1 MHRMNSFSKLRFL
14 SFGILVSLVTLAEAE
29 LIQLKCE
36 IRSVDAKDRSIV
48 AFRSAK
54 EIKLNLAENVS
65 IMVND
70 RVMQIEDL
78 PAPIE
83 AAIEY
88 ETKLEVITK
97 IEASKKVALEN
108 LILHLDQQGDLRVWV
123 NGSTDPE
130 VFQADSFFESHPG
143 FGDAG
148 VEHQSGSRFR
158 VRHDFS
164 KQSAKEVITRE
175 GTEITVNPDR
185 GVAVIVPQS
194 GPLKPLSLHR
204 SIRAP
209 FHIKMDFRDAT
220 NGRFSCILD
229 AGSQKNIVNVDC
241 ALGKL
246 TLLSSDEGIETTL
259 GAYDLQFQQ
268 TEPFVVSVNKK
279 LAANL
284 YNLQFALQGNQPVGI
299 RSIDIVGAFPVS
311 FGARI
316 ERKGE
321 NVMVVEVIKGSAA
334 EEKLQVGDII
344 RSVNQTPVVD
354 LAGALSL
361 FADCTL
367 GKEVAVEVQR
377 LSESKML
384 LITPR

>member
-1 MHRMNSFSKLRFL
+1 MNSFTKLRFI
-14 SFGILVSLVTLAEAE
+14 SFGFLVSLVTLAEAE

-65 IMVND
+65 ITVND
-70 RVMQIEDL
+70 RLMQIEDL
-78 PAPIE
+78 PAPIQ

-88 ETKLEVITK
+88 ETKLEVVTK

-108 LILHLDQQGDLRVWV
+108 LILNLDVRGDLRVWV

-130 VFQADSFFESHPG
+130 VFQADSFFESHPS
-143 FGDAG
+143 FGVAG
-148 VEHQSGSRFR
+148 VEHQTGSRFR

-164 KQSAKEVITRE
+164 KQNAKEVTTLE
-175 GTEITVNPDR
+175 GTDITVNPDR

-194 GPLKPLSLHR
+194 SSLSPLSLHR
-204 SIRAP
+204 PMQAP
-209 FHIKMDFRDAT
+209 FHVQMEFRDA
-220 NGRFSCILD
+220 NHGQFLCILD
-229 AGSQKNIVNVDC
+229 AGTQKNVIKVDC
-241 ALGKL
+241 AQSKL
-246 TLLSSDEGIETTL
+246 ILLSSDEGIETTL
-259 GAYDLQFQQ
+259 GEHDLQFQQ
-268 TEPFVVSVNKK
+268 TEPVVVSLDKK
-279 LAANL
+279 FASSLC
-284 YNLQFALQGNQPVGI
+284 NLQFALQGDQPIGI
-299 RSIDIVGAFPVS
+299 RSIDVVGAFPVS

-321 NVMVVEVIKGSAA
+321 NVMVVEVIAGSAA
-334 EEKLQVGDII
+334 EQKLQVGDII

-354 LAGALSL
+354 LAGALTL

-377 LSESKML
+377 LSESKTV
-384 LITPR
+384 LISPR